1 MLVLSNG
8 DTQRSGTLLWSSG
21 SSRGPSSVLLCG
33 MMKASRVPLACTH
46 FPDKAG
52 TLTHAIYCCRIL
64 PKSCCL
70 TGVIH
75 LVLQPWAKESELL
88 KPPTERREQR
98 GVAVLWGAD
107 AGMNSEALADL
118 LGRTLWR
125 WWIHNGHL

>member
-33 MMKASRVPLACTH
+33 MMKASRGPLAHIH
-46 FPDKAG
+46 FPNKAG

-70 TGVIH
+70 TGEIH
-75 LVLQPWAKESELL
+75 LVLQPWAKQSELL
-88 KPPTERREQR
+88 KPPPGRSEQR
-98 GVAVLWGAD
+98 GVALFCGAD
-107 AGMNSEALADL
+107 VGVNSEVPADL
-118 LGRTLWR
+118 LGRTLWG